1 MNCCYFNSCI
11 LNDNRY
17 LQKYKKKFTNLDGKL
32 TKEIFIN
39 VDKNNEVLTSLNINS
54 GIKKKYIFCD
64 EHHNQ
69 LKELIK
75 IKRTINSKPDNIPK
89 ETLISLN
96 NILKNNIDIKKL
108 SYNMD
113 FGRYNIIKILINN
126 ISSNKDKD
134 SKLYL
139 YLILNQY
146 LKEKEIVI
154 SDNFNNDDNS
164 EKINSMNE
172 DIYNVIS
179 KDFFNI
185 KLKVFDI
192 AKNKKNELIDDEN
205 FFRDVILYNLCLSN
219 IECLIYN
226 WNKSQKG
233 FNPKL
238 IIDNIIDILAQIIIG
253 DDSIPYIISNELFYH
268 IIGFMNIYLISD
280 IKEPAIIENIIKFF
294 VEKNQEIYFY
304 LKKYR
309 EENKFKSST
318 RNYMTTLNT
327 ILESM
332 ISIDLSK
339 YDKNKL
345 NIFVINSNE
354 FNKNNKFEL
363 LFYKNNDM
371 IEELKDK
378 IRLTVEKKD
387 N

>member
-268 IIGFMNIYLISD
+268 IIGFLNIYLISD

>member
-1 MNCCYFNSCI
+1 M
-11 LNDNRY
+11 
-17 LQKYKKKFTNLDGKL
+17 
-32 TKEIFIN
+32 
-39 VDKNNEVLTSLNINS
+39 
-54 GIKKKYIFCD
+54 
-64 EHHNQ
+64 
-69 LKELIK
+69 
-75 IKRTINSKPDNIPK
+75 
-89 ETLISLN
+89 
-96 NILKNNIDIKKL
+96 
-108 SYNMD
+108 
-113 FGRYNIIKILINN
+113 INN
-126 ISSNKDKD
+126 ISLNKDKD

-172 DIYNVIS
+172 EIYNVIS

-280 IKEPAIIENIIKFF
+280 IKEPAIIEIIIKFF

>member
-75 IKRTINSKPDNIPK
+75 IKRIINSKPDNIPK

-268 IIGFMNIYLISD
+268 IIGFLNIYLISD

>member
-345 NIFVINSNE
+345 NILVINSNE

>member
-75 IKRTINSKPDNIPK
+75 IKRIINSKPDNIPK

-154 SDNFNNDDNS
+154 SDNFNNEDNS

-172 DIYNVIS
+172 EIYNVIS

-280 IKEPAIIENIIKFF
+280 IKEPAIIEIIIKFF

>member
-172 DIYNVIS
+172 EIYNVIS

-219 IECLIYN
+219 IECLINN

-280 IKEPAIIENIIKFF
+280 IKEPAIIEIIIKFF

>member
-54 GIKKKYIFCD
+54 GIKKKYILCD
-64 EHHNQ
+64 ENYNQ

-172 DIYNVIS
+172 EIYNVIS

-280 IKEPAIIENIIKFF
+280 IKEPAIIEIIIKFF

>member
-108 SYNMD
+108 LYNMD

-126 ISSNKDKD
+126 ISLNKDKD

-172 DIYNVIS
+172 EIYNVIS

-226 WNKSQKG
+226 WNKSKKG

-268 IIGFMNIYLISD
+268 IIGFLNIYLISD

>member
-126 ISSNKDKD
+126 ISLNKDKD

-164 EKINSMNE
+164 EKINGMNE
-172 DIYNVIS
+172 EIYNVIS

-192 AKNKKNELIDDEN
+192 EKNKKNELIDDEN

-226 WNKSQKG
+226 WNKSPKG

-268 IIGFMNIYLISD
+268 IIGFLNIYLISD

>member
-172 DIYNVIS
+172 EIYNVIS

>member
-172 DIYNVIS
+172 EIYNVIS

-280 IKEPAIIENIIKFF
+280 IKEPAIIEIIIKFF

-309 EENKFKSST
+309 EENRVKSST

>member
-64 EHHNQ
+64 EHYNQ

-108 SYNMD
+108 LYNMD

-126 ISSNKDKD
+126 ISLNKDKD

-172 DIYNVIS
+172 EIYNVIS

-280 IKEPAIIENIIKFF
+280 IKEPAIIEIIIKFF

>member
-126 ISSNKDKD
+126 ISLNKDKD

-172 DIYNVIS
+172 EIYNVIS

-268 IIGFMNIYLISD
+268 IIGFLNIYLISD

>member
-75 IKRTINSKPDNIPK
+75 IKRIINSKPDNIPK

-126 ISSNKDKD
+126 ISLNKDKD

-172 DIYNVIS
+172 EIYNVIS

-280 IKEPAIIENIIKFF
+280 IKEPAIIEIIIKFF

>member
-172 DIYNVIS
+172 EIYNVIS

-268 IIGFMNIYLISD
+268 IIGFLNIYLISD

>member
-126 ISSNKDKD
+126 ISLNKDKD
-134 SKLYL
+134 SKLYF

-172 DIYNVIS
+172 EIYNVIS

-280 IKEPAIIENIIKFF
+280 IKEPAIIEIIIKFF

-327 ILESM
+327 ILEFM

>member
-192 AKNKKNELIDDEN
+192 AKNKKNELIDEEN

-268 IIGFMNIYLISD
+268 IIGFLNIYLISD